1 MKSSTK
7 NQNVA
12 AAHCCLADH
21 PHLFQQ
27 VDAYF
32 WALTPANSNRQRHEK
47 NVGAKG
53 VDKMASQGGI
63 GQVMEEPE
71 ATQKDMTNDAKK
83 VRNGFAPPVL
93 AKRMRPST

>member
-7 NQNVA
+7 TRTWQQLIVA
-12 AAHCCLADH
+12 WQTTLTYSSKLM
-21 PHLFQQ
+21 PIL
-27 VDAYF
+27 